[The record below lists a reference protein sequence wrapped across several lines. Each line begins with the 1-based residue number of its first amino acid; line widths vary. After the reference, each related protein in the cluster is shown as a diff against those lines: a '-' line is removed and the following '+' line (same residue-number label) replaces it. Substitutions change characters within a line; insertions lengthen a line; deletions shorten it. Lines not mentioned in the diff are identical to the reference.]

1 MGGGHQF
8 MKYLGVEDVK
18 EVLHVSTS
26 KAYEMIKRLNDE
38 LSQKGYMV
46 IRGKVPEKY
55 LQERFYG

>member
-1 MGGGHQF
+1 